1 MKERLIY
8 DVIMPSKPIH
18 LDFGKSTVSEADMT
32 MMTKL
37 GYFKEAD
44 KGLVRFGGEETIPK
58 PKNDEVVVF
67 ESFFKAGLRFPLH
80 GMIVEVLEKFKI
92 YFHQLTPNA
101 IVRLSVY
108 IWALQSQGVE
118 PLADAFCRVHELHY
132 QTKAR
137 EDGLH
142 ENFGC
147 YNFAYRKDMKTLV
160 VSYRTKW
167 PTGWKSEWFYVK
179 IDEEKEKIV
188 QSPLK
193 LIFGLTK
200 SQCNMTPGD
209 PCQDVVYEFRIV
221 SEHIGSRDL
230 VQEYL
235 ASRVFPTLRKWCMPK
250 LEEEKKEGELVRL
263 PYQFKFK
270 KHFKEP
276 CQEWLDT
283 IEVMCNEILGN
294 YTKKEDQLMTAAFG
308 SRPKRRLN
316 RVMDALHFEY
326 PNYERLNK
334 GAEGQKRKR
343 VVSVVGRQA
352 ARMVKEDEE
361 KLKKRKL
368 SPEPTTVA
376 PKKRKVA
383 ALKQKATDIEEETPA
398 SPSATDVAE
407 ILKVMTESLP
417 IKLSPLVPYLTKL
430 FQKKKEPSVAKKAAG
445 PKKQRIITVTEAIE
459 ETPRPASA
467 SKAPTIESATAIEAA
482 PAEAATA
489 KAEPIE
495 DANLESTLSNIDKIL
510 LDMAT
515 EEAAAAAEETM
526 ATVPEKEKEIA
537 EDASEEENFNFQNLI
552 GKDLSKAEKEEL
564 REYAISCGYQPGALL
579 FGGVDDERLGC
590 ARDQTVA
597 KVIGTLSKSIGFPK
611 LETDISRYR
620 RQHIVDSLFYSN
632 FKVKDFIQL
641 FIVFNNEGV
650 F

>member
-1 MKERLIY
+1 
-8 DVIMPSKPIH
+8 
-18 LDFGKSTVSEADMT
+18 
-32 MMTKL
+32 
-37 GYFKEAD
+37 
-44 KGLVRFGGEETIPK
+44 
-58 PKNDEVVVF
+58 
-67 ESFFKAGLRFPLH
+67 
-80 GMIVEVLEKFKI
+80 
-92 YFHQLTPNA
+92 
-101 IVRLSVY
+101 
-108 IWALQSQGVE
+108 
-118 PLADAFCRVHELHY
+118 
-132 QTKAR
+132 
-137 EDGLH
+137 
-142 ENFGC
+142 
-147 YNFAYRKDMKTLV
+147 
-160 VSYRTKW
+160 
-167 PTGWKSEWFYVK
+167 
-179 IDEEKEKIV
+179 
-188 QSPLK
+188 
-193 LIFGLTK
+193 
-200 SQCNMTPGD
+200 MTPGD
-209 PCQDVVYEFRIV
+209 PCQDAVYEFRIV

-235 ASRVFPTLRKWCMPK
+235 ANRVFPTLKKWGMPK
-250 LEEEKKEGELVRL
+250 LEEEKKEAELVRL

-398 SPSATDVAE
+398 SPSAIDVAE

-417 IKLSPLVPYLTKL
+417 IKLSPLAPHLTKL
-430 FQKKKEPSVAKKAAG
+430 FQKKKEPSIAKRAAG
-445 PKKQRIITVTEAIE
+445 PKKRRIITVTEAIE

-467 SKAPTIESATAIEAA
+467 SKAPAVESATAIEAA

-489 KAEPIE
+489 EAEPVE

-515 EEAAAAAEETM
+515 EEVAAAAEETM
-526 ATVPEKEKEIA
+526 ATVPEKKEIA

-552 GKDLSKAEKEEL
+552 GQELSKVEKEEF
-564 REYAISCGYQPGALL
+564 REYAISCGYQPG
-579 FGGVDDERLGC
+579 
-590 ARDQTVA
+590 
-597 KVIGTLSKSIGFPK
+597 
-611 LETDISRYR
+611 
-620 RQHIVDSLFYSN
+620 HYSSAVLTM
-632 FKVKDFIQL
+632 K
-641 FIVFNNEGV
+641 G
-650 F
+650 

>member
-1 MKERLIY
+1 
-8 DVIMPSKPIH
+8 
-18 LDFGKSTVSEADMT
+18 
-32 MMTKL
+32 
-37 GYFKEAD
+37 
-44 KGLVRFGGEETIPK
+44 
-58 PKNDEVVVF
+58 
-67 ESFFKAGLRFPLH
+67 
-80 GMIVEVLEKFKI
+80 
-92 YFHQLTPNA
+92 
-101 IVRLSVY
+101 
-108 IWALQSQGVE
+108 
-118 PLADAFCRVHELHY
+118 
-132 QTKAR
+132 
-137 EDGLH
+137 
-142 ENFGC
+142 
-147 YNFAYRKDMKTLV
+147 
-160 VSYRTKW
+160 
-167 PTGWKSEWFYVK
+167 
-179 IDEEKEKIV
+179 
-188 QSPLK
+188 
-193 LIFGLTK
+193 
-200 SQCNMTPGD
+200 
-209 PCQDVVYEFRIV
+209 VYEFRIV

-235 ASRVFPTLRKWCMPK
+235 ANRVFPTLKKWGMPK

-326 PNYERLNK
+326 PDYERLNK

-343 VVSVVGRQA
+343 VVSVVGRQT

-361 KLKKRKL
+361 KLKKRKW

-376 PKKRKVA
+376 PKKRKAA
-383 ALKQKATDIEEETPA
+383 ALKQKATDIEEETPT
-398 SPSATDVAE
+398 SPSANDVAE

-417 IKLSPLVPYLTKL
+417 IKLSPLAPHLTKL
-430 FQKKKEPSVAKKAAG
+430 FQKKKESSIAKKVAG
-445 PKKQRIITVTEAIE
+445 PKKRRIITVTEAIE
-459 ETPRPASA
+459 GTPRPTSA
-467 SKAPTIESATAIEAA
+467 SKAPAVESATAIEAA
-482 PAEAATA
+482 PTEAATA
-489 KAEPIE
+489 EVEPVK

-526 ATVPEKEKEIA
+526 ATVSEKEKEIA

-552 GKDLSKAEKEEL
+552 GQELLKAEKEEL

-579 FGGVDDERLGC
+579 FGGVDDERLSYV
-590 ARDQTVA
+590 RDQTGA

-620 RQHIVDSLFYSN
+620 
-632 FKVKDFIQL
+632 
-641 FIVFNNEGV
+641 
-650 F
+650 